1 MRSGTQE
8 KELSPDMQR
17 NMKLTIVVVSAA
29 VLIAG
34 CFGAYQLYQR
44 TYLSSDLSRTLRAA
58 MDSRTEAD
66 VDFYLRTAR
75 LQRRTK
81 KDNDMVQ
88 DLDEAFFLVGNTGRI
103 RISEE
108 ATNQDIAKA
117 LSLFNDVRAA
127 LQMPPMH

>member
-66 VDFYLRTAR
+66 VDFYLR
-75 LQRRTK
+75 RTK